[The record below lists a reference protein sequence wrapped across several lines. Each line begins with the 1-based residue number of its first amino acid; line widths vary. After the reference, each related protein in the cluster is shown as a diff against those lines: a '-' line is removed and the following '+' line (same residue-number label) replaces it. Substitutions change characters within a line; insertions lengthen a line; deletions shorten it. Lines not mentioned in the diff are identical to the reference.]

1 MNPPARRPRSR
12 VVRWTL
18 DAVGGTLFAIG
29 TVNIFIPGMPTTIFW
44 IGSVMCFVKTRP
56 SAVKPI
62 LRTPVIGPAIRGFL
76 RWKPFSKKK
85 RR

>member
-1 MNPPARRPRSR
+1 MTVPPRRRRSR
-12 VVRWTL
+12 AARLAL
-18 DAVGGTLFAIG
+18 DVVGGSLFTIG
-29 TVNIFIPGMPTTIFW
+29 AVNIFIPGMPTTVFW
-44 IGSVMCFVKTRP
+44 IGAVMCFVKTRP
-56 SAVKPI
+56 SAVQPI